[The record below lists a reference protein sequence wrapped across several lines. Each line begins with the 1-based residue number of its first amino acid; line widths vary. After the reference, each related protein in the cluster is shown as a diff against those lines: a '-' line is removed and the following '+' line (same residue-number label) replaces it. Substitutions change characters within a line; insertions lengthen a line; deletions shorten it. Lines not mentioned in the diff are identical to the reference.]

1 MTVIKQQSVTES
13 SHQKHL
19 RDYINNDKK
28 VLLRDEQNMTGCHD
42 LKQWASFMS
51 RTRDRYGHNKSA
63 RKSRDKETGKIVT
76 NVKDAPTN

>member
-28 VLLRDEQNMTGCHD
+28 VLLRDEQNMAGCHD
-42 LKQWASFMS
+42 LNLWAACMS
-51 RTRDRYGHNKSA
+51 RTGDR
-63 RKSRDKETGKIVT
+63 
-76 NVKDAPTN
+76 

>member
-28 VLLRDEQNMTGCHD
+28 FFSV
-42 LKQWASFMS
+42 MS
-51 RTRDRYGHNKSA
+51 RTWP
-63 RKSRDKETGKIVT
+63 
-76 NVKDAPTN
+76 DAMI